1 MNLPLCLGSRLI
13 NREGMLTLFMAITNG
28 VSWDDTIR
36 PLREVSKVAIMFVV
50 AYVALAV
57 FAILNATCPYDLQ

>member
-1 MNLPLCLGSRLI
+1 
-13 NREGMLTLFMAITNG
+13 MLTLFMAITNG